1 MLGDLG
7 THINWYISI
16 MVSIAHLE
24 NCAAKHLHHFIN
36 PIGPRSFATY
46 DRQGDSSVFS
56 PLDALAPALLDA
68 PLKSKEVNLMFSG
81 IEENQYNTLRVAI
94 EKCLQELASITYQ
107 SGEVL
112 DFASADLSG
121 GTGPWALVK
130 ACYIASDSTPNIK
143 ASKVSKMLHRKQ
155 PTFIPII
162 DSKLVS
168 FYGLSMKEPRKYWTA
183 LQTDFQENRKFLD
196 GLGNGITT
204 SEGKQIS
211 SLRVADIIIWEHIVT
226 GCPMSREGS

>member
-1 MLGDLG
+1 MASVAQLK
-7 THINWYISI
+7 
-16 MVSIAHLE
+16 V
-24 NCAAKHLHHFIN
+24 CAADHLHDFVNSSI
-36 PIGPRSFATY
+36 RSFDTY
-46 DRQGDSSVFS
+46 DRQGDSSVFG

-81 IEENQYNTLRVAI
+81 IEENQYNKLRVAI
-94 EKCLQELASITYQ
+94 EKCLQELASITNQ

-112 DFASADLSG
+112 DFVNADLSG
-121 GTGPWALVK
+121 GGGPWAFVL

-162 DSKLVS
+162 DSKLVG
-168 FYGLSMKEPRKYWTA
+168 FYCLTMKEPRKYWTA
-183 LQTDFQENRKFLD
+183 LQTDFRANREFLD
-196 GLGNGITT
+196 GLGKGVTT

-211 SLRVADIIIWEHIVT
+211 SLRVADIIIWQHIVT
-226 GCPMSREGS
+226 GCPTSKEVS

>member
-1 MLGDLG
+1 MA
-7 THINWYISI
+7 
-16 MVSIAHLE
+16 SIAHLE
-24 NCAAKHLHHFIN
+24 NCALKHLRNFVD
-36 PIGPRSFATY
+36 PSGPRSFATY

-94 EKCLQELASITYQ
+94 EKCLQELASITNQ
-107 SGEVL
+107 SGEVS
-112 DFASADLSG
+112 DFVNADLSG
-121 GTGPWALVK
+121 GGGSWAFVL
-130 ACYIASDSTPNIK
+130 ACYIASDSTPGIK

-168 FYGLSMKEPRKYWTA
+168 FYGLTMKVPRKYWTA
-183 LQTDFQENRKFLD
+183 LQTDFRENREFLEN
-196 GLGNGITT
+196 LGRGITT
-204 SEGKQIS
+204 SDGRQIS
-211 SLRVADIIIWEHIVT
+211 SLRVADIVIWEHIVT
-226 GCPMSREGS
+226 GCQMSTEVI